1 MAVERE
7 FQLYNSMTKKKE
19 IFIPKEPGKVGIY
32 VGGVPA
38 YDLSHIHNARAYAAV
53 DVLYRYL
60 KHLGY
65 QVTYVRKYSDIDD
78 KIIKQ
83 AEELGE
89 EPSDLLDQ
97 YLSDMRDLNVLTPT
111 EQPRVSENMDEIK
124 NIIAEV
130 LYKMDMLMLL
140 TDMSTFWLTN
150 FPAYIGPLFGRKPED
165 NLAGGGEG
173 VQDNLTATRGSQ
185 NDLALWKA
193 AKPGDISWESPWGPG
208 RPGWHI
214 ECSAM
219 SDRYP
224 ISSFDIHG
232 GGMDL
237 LFLHHEK
244 ELAQSCAARPNT
256 CEIKYWM
263 HNGFVDT
270 NNKQKPMSVGKFST
284 IHEITKLYHPL
295 ALRYLMASTHYR
307 SPVNYSLERLE
318 LASLYVSYIYK
329 VNRHALYS
337 FREENPVIPK
347 CKNKELTPEA
357 RKCIDE
363 LKNEFYAKM
372 SDDLQTR
379 GLLSAGA
386 FKGILILMNQIEEIE
401 KQDYSSF
408 YSLVEMEKAVK
419 MVLDT
424 FGLLSS
430 SSYSEVLRQFKVKA
444 LRRAKLTEE
453 DVLQQIEVRTQAQK
467 DNDSAKS
474 DQIRLD
480 LTDKGI
486 FLYDQGYETQW
497 RPCAL

>member
-1 MAVERE
+1 MVERE

-83 AEELGE
+83 AEELEE
-89 EPSDLLDQ
+89 EPSDLLDE

-124 NIIAEV
+124 NMIAE
-130 LYKMDMLMLL
+130 
-140 TDMSTFWLTN
+140 
-150 FPAYIGPLFGRKPED
+150 
-165 NLAGGGEG
+165 
-173 VQDNLTATRGSQ
+173 
-185 NDLALWKA
+185 A
-193 AKPGDISWESPWGPG
+193 AKPGEISWESPWGPG

-232 GGMDL
+232 GGRDL
-237 LFLHHEK
+237 LFLHEK

-270 NNKQKPMSVGKFST
+270 NNKQKRTSPGNFST
-284 IHEITKLYHPL
+284 IREITKLHHPL

-318 LASLYVSYIYK
+318 LASLYVSYIYETLLDCK
-329 VNRHALYS
+329 DALYS

-347 CKNKELTPEA
+347 
-357 RKCIDE
+357 
-363 LKNEFYAKM
+363 
-372 SDDLQTR
+372 TR

-386 FKGILILMNQIEEIE
+386 FKEILILMNQIEKIE
-401 KQDYSSF
+401 QQDHSSF
-408 YSLVEMEKAVK
+408 YSLAEMEKAVK

-424 FGLLSS
+424 FGLMSS

-453 DVLQQIEVRTQAQK
+453 DVLQQIEVRTQALK

-474 DQIRLD
+474 DQIRRD

-486 FLYDQGYETQW
+486 FLYDEGYETQW
-497 RPCAL
+497 KPCFPDSRTLGTLVN